1 MRKFDETALTKLV
14 VKALQ
19 DAIFLLE
26 DEISGQASGELQE
39 YKDLYNKIQ
48 REKLDVRLTP
58 RED

>member
-26 DEISGQASGELQE
+26 DEISEVSGELQE